1 MIKQS
6 RQTPRLKRLLLC
18 LISAGLAFSWF
29 SLNPGSS
36 SAYVPVDCELNKCGG
51 ACESWEKCVSGSSGN
66 YCSTDASCGPT
77 PTQPAKPT
85 PTPAPIGGGGGGANI
100 TPTETP
106 APTWDPACV
115 ANPGTVVAGN
125 GCTVASDCPSSTSN
139 IACVNG
145 QCQYTGN
152 LVSCPVGSSC
162 PSYWV
167 PGGWSCSA
175 PQNTLSDLQVQ
186 VNPNNESDNDR
197 YDVRMSVVVNAPN
210 NPNPGKCEP
219 RLDFNIGPTENATSW
234 AKGCV
239 GLWSGANPWSCVAS
253 GGNDNRGAR
262 NDWETWE
269 YQGGQICVNAHLY
282 WVRSAGVPDTVS
294 CVGQDPSLTT
304 CVTPAC
310 EVTNLS
316 VAPAQMCLADP
327 NSAVPYVLNWTAD
340 NSANADH
347 FTAYYIGANDSF
359 IPTGFNPAN
368 PLSTQTTSANISLPP
383 KAGGY
388 GFYVCCS
395 GGSQSGDYNCAYAG
409 SAEEWTYTDAGAPEK
424 PLLFT
429 PEYDPLANEVT
440 FRWGWNGWFRHQ
452 WQRRCRRHHS
462 LHR

>member
-1 MIKQS
+1 MKWQKKHTS
-6 RQTPRLKRLLLC
+6 WMGV
-18 LISAGLAFSWF
+18 LIVVGLTLVISLGFSVDQVSACVACVAG
-29 SLNPGSS
+29 
-36 SAYVPVDCELNKCGG
+36 CG
-51 ACESWEKCVSGSSGN
+51 
-66 YCSTDASCGPT
+66 SCGSGYRCSIDENDCGSCVLDSACGNT
-77 PTQPAKPT
+77 PT
-85 PTPAPIGGGGGGANI
+85 PTPPARNTPTPVPIGGGGGGADI

-125 GCTVASDCPSSTSN
+125 GCTVASDCPSSTSS

-167 PGGWSCSA
+167 PGGWGCSA

-282 WVRSAGVPDTVS
+282 WVRSANVPDTVS

-310 EVTNLS
+310 KITSLS

-340 NSANADH
+340 NPASADH
-347 FTAYYIGANDSF
+347 LTAYYIGENNSF
-359 IPTGFNPAN
+359 ITSGFSPAN
-368 PLSTQTTSANISLPP
+368 PLSTQTTSTSISLPP
-383 KAGGY
+383 KLEGASLGLPAQSPS
-388 GFYVCCS
+388 GFAIIARRFSARQKTDRAPYLACCDVLRSS
-395 GGSQSGDYNCAYAG
+395 GGMYARPYR
-409 SAEEWTYTDAGAPEK
+409 SAISARP
-424 PLLFT
+424 
-429 PEYDPLANEVT
+429 
-440 FRWGWNGWFRHQ
+440 
-452 WQRRCRRHHS
+452 S
-462 LHR
+462 